1 MLQISSLLRMLSSG
15 ICSHVGLVRTSIS
28 GVEIYMDETELQF
41 ERALN
46 ENIVRLGEVGMNKA

>member
-1 MLQISSLLRMLSSG
+1 
-15 ICSHVGLVRTSIS
+15 VGLVRTSIS